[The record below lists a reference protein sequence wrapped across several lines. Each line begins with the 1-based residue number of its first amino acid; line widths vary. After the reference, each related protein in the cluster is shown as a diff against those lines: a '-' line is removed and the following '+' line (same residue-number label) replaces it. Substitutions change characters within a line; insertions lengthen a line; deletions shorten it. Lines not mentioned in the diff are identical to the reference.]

1 RRGLRSRIICRSTKP
16 GHDFCAIYQAAEKTI
31 FSSLIER
38 CMEAPHIFQT
48 PEVFEKWS
56 KTKTALLLCELKKAM
71 EGLFQHLPS
80 LRVLM

>member
-1 RRGLRSRIICRSTKP
+1 
-16 GHDFCAIYQAAEKTI
+16 
-31 FSSLIER
+31 
-38 CMEAPHIFQT
+38 MEAPHIFQT